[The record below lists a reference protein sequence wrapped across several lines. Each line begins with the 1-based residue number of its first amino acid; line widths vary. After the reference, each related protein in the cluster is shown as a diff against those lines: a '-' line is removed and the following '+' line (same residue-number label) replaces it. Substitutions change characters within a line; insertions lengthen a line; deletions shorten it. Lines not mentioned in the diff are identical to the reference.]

1 MEVKQETSE
10 SEETSCKIELDNEE
24 FDHGTDGTLDDFKI
38 EIEKEPKREPAYNA
52 FDYLYIPEKAKVEQ
66 DEYKF
71 NICEET
77 QTTNEEKMEPDVC
90 ASSLYIH
97 LDNEAILNES
107 KSIVMN
113 LSQGTKKEEIMK
125 EKEKIIEEFLNA
137 TEKIYTK
144 EQLDILRKTVAPL
157 APNLK
162 ALDNTVQAKIT
173 LLKKKNKMP
182 HNKKIQTQRRLY
194 STKKKTRKIQE
205 RMLSKDLL
213 QMKP

>member
-1 MEVKQETSE
+1 MCATIYVYIYIC
-10 SEETSCKIELDNEE
+10 SCPDSSIKWTMCKHIHLLCR
-24 FDHGTDGTLDDFKI
+24 T
-38 EIEKEPKREPAYNA
+38 
-52 FDYLYIPEKAKVEQ
+52 Q
-66 DEYKF
+66 
-71 NICEET
+71 NID
-77 QTTNEEKMEPDVC
+77 TNSIASVGAAEMEPDVC

-97 LDNEAILNES
+97 LGNESILNES

-173 LLKKKNKMP
+173 LEKKNKMP

-194 STKKKTRKIQE
+194 STKKNKKNPRKNALKRPAANEAMSITV
-205 RMLSKDLL
+205 SLL
-213 QMKP
+213 NNK

>member
-77 QTTNEEKMEPDVC
+77 QTTNEE
-90 ASSLYIH
+90 SSGL
-97 LDNEAILNES
+97 
-107 KSIVMN
+107 
-113 LSQGTKKEEIMK
+113 
-125 EKEKIIEEFLNA
+125 
-137 TEKIYTK
+137 
-144 EQLDILRKTVAPL
+144 
-157 APNLK
+157 
-162 ALDNTVQAKIT
+162 
-173 LLKKKNKMP
+173 
-182 HNKKIQTQRRLY
+182 
-194 STKKKTRKIQE
+194 
-205 RMLSKDLL
+205 
-213 QMKP
+213 